1 MVRILM
7 LWLVTLGASA
17 SPVLVKD
24 LRPEWTIY
32 ENGVYRP
39 VGASDTELISTI
51 YFSIDPRKF
60 GGQRLMIN
68 GDEDWYLFINGQLV
82 SEERGSGHFN
92 IDSLRQE
99 FGSSLFVG
107 LRTTG
112 GFGEMVTQ
120 IGSPVLPQSILGR
133 EQTFRKPA
141 FFRDFGIIVSVFLL
155 VFFLILLRSNPQLT
169 LDYFSFSKIFSASE
183 RNETQLASRITSS
196 ANLLFYLFCA
206 LLTGFLLS
214 AIFYSSSSSF
224 SAALLMPM
232 ESLASTFIVW
242 GVLSASIFLLLAA
255 KLAIVLIFSTLF
267 NFRETMSFQFFNF
280 LRFVLFTA
288 VIMALMSLI
297 FFTFRVDSPILY
309 ERLIA
314 LGLMLLTIGSIAVL
328 LKLLRKSRF
337 SFFHLFSYLCISEF
351 IPLVIIFKIFF

>member
-1 MVRILM
+1 MVRM
-7 LWLVTLGASA
+7 LLLFLVTLGASA

-24 LRPEWTIY
+24 LRPSWTVY

-39 VGASDTELISTI
+39 VGAVEQGVISTI
-51 YFSIDPRKF
+51 YFSIDSRKF
-60 GGQRLMIN
+60 GGQSLLIKAA
-68 GDEDWYLFINGQLV
+68 EDWHLFINGQLV
-82 SEERGSGHFN
+82 SVGRGSFLST

-99 FGSSLFVG
+99 FGSSLFIG

-112 GFGEMVTQ
+112 GFGDVLTQ
-120 IGSPVLPQSILGR
+120 IVYTGLPQNPLGR
-133 EQTFRKPA
+133 ELTLRKPA

-155 VFFLILLRSNPQLT
+155 VFFLLLLRSNPQLT

-214 AIFYSSSSSF
+214 AIFYSSAPSF
-224 SAALLMPM
+224 STARLMHID
-232 ESLASTFIVW
+232 SLVSAFRVW
-242 GVLSASIFLLLAA
+242 GILSASIFLLLTA
-255 KLAIVLIFSTLF
+255 KLTIVLVFSTLF
-267 NFRETMSFQFFNF
+267 NLRETTSFQFFNF
-280 LRFVLFTA
+280 LRVVLFTA

-297 FFTFRVDSPILY
+297 LFTFRVDSPVLY

-314 LGLMLLTIGSIAVL
+314 LGLVMLTIGSIAVL

>member
-1 MVRILM
+1 MVRIL
-7 LWLVTLGASA
+7 LLLLVTLGASA

-32 ENGVYRP
+32 EKGAYRP
-39 VGASDTELISTI
+39 AGTGDTELISTI

-60 GGQRLMIN
+60 GGHSLLIS
-68 GDEDWYLFINGQLV
+68 GGEHWHLFINGRLV
-82 SEERGSGHFN
+82 SEEHGSVHFN
-92 IDSLRQE
+92 IDSLQQE
-99 FGSSLFVG
+99 FGPSLFVG
-107 LRTTG
+107 LRTPG
-112 GFGEMVTQ
+112 GFGDVLTR
-120 IGSPVLPQSILGR
+120 IVSPAIPQSTLGW
-133 EQTFRKPA
+133 EQTLRKPA
-141 FFRDFGIIVSVFLL
+141 FFRDFGVIVSVFLL
-155 VFFLILLRSNPQLT
+155 GFFLVLLRSNPQLT

-214 AIFYSSSSSF
+214 AIFYSSGPSF
-224 SAALLMPM
+224 SAALLIPM
-232 ESLASTFIVW
+232 DSLASTFIVW

-255 KLAIVLIFSTLF
+255 KLAIVLVFSTLF

-280 LRFVLFTA
+280 LRFVLFTS

-314 LGLMLLTIGSIAVL
+314 LGLVLLTIGSIAVL

>member
-1 MVRILM
+1 MRVL
-7 LWLVTLGASA
+7 LLLLVTWGASA

-24 LRPEWTIY
+24 LRPEWTMF

-39 VGASDTELISTI
+39 VGSGDTERVSTI
-51 YFSIDPRKF
+51 YVSIDPRKF
-60 GGQRLMIN
+60 GGHSLMIN
-68 GDEDWYLFINGQLV
+68 GGKVWHLFINGQLV
-82 SEERGSGHFN
+82 TEEHGSANFN
-92 IDSLRQE
+92 IDSLGQE

-107 LRTTG
+107 LRTPN
-112 GFGEMVTQ
+112 GFGEVLTR
-120 IGSPVLPQSILGR
+120 IVSPVLPQSIPAG
-133 EQTFRKPA
+133 EQTLRKSA
-141 FFRDFGIIVSVFLL
+141 YFRDFGIIVSVFLL
-155 VFFLILLRSNPQLT
+155 VFFLVLLRSNPQLT
-169 LDYFSFSKIFSASE
+169 LDYFSFSKIFSSSE

-214 AIFYSSSSSF
+214 AIFYSSNPSF
-224 SAALLMPM
+224 SADLLMPM
-232 ESLASTFIVW
+232 DSLTSTFIMW
-242 GVLSASIFLLLAA
+242 GVLSASIFLLLTA
-255 KLAIVLIFSTLF
+255 KLIIVLVFSTLF

-288 VIMALMSLI
+288 VVMALMSLV

-314 LGLMLLTIGSIAVL
+314 LGLVLLTIGSIAVL